1 MSKRQPVKKYVVLI
15 AGQTEGDEKKN
26 FRSIPMTHAAAMSE
40 IADLKRDGII
50 AGFEEDNEE
59 DLKPIQI
66 AKQRLKERKERKK
79 LNDALRL
86 FSEEWFTKYE

>member
-1 MSKRQPVKKYVVLI
+1 MSARKPVKKYVVLV
-15 AGQTEGDEKKN
+15 AGKTEGGEKKN

-40 IADLKRDGII
+40 IAELRRDGII
-50 AGFEEDNEE
+50 AGFEEAGEE
-59 DLKPIQI
+59 DLKSIQI

-79 LNDALRL
+79 LNDAHRL